1 MSSKINKVKIN
12 KVKINNGWMNMLQL
26 KVLDPI
32 NTSQLLVGCAMIF
45 LNVFSK
51 YVDIKLSKVQERY
64 IKNILTREL
73 LIFCIS
79 FLATRNLVLSI
90 VLTASFMVL
99 AGHLFNEKSRF
110 CIISKKLKEI
120 EDAIDLNDDGQIS
133 KYEQSIA
140 LNKLNGVTK

>member
-1 MSSKINKVKIN
+1 MSSKKNKVDKGWMGGLKSNVLTPINK
-12 KVKINNGWMNMLQL
+12 
-26 KVLDPI
+26 
-32 NTSQLLVGCAMIF
+32 SQLLAGSVMIF

-51 YVDIKLSKVQERY
+51 FVDIKLSKVQERY

-120 EDAIDLNDDGQIS
+120 EDAIDLNDDDQIS
-133 KYEQSIA
+133 NYEQSVA

>member
-12 KVKINNGWMNMLQL
+12 KVKINKGWMNILQL
-26 KVLDPI
+26 NVLDPI

-51 YVDIKLSKVQERY
+51 FVDIKLSKVQERY

-79 FLATRNLVLSI
+79 FYLSYI
-90 VLTASFMVL
+90 QVFYIASFNYL
-99 AGHLFNEKSRF
+99 ISNNPS
-110 CIISKKLKEI
+110 CIIF
-120 EDAIDLNDDGQIS
+120 
-133 KYEQSIA
+133 
-140 LNKLNGVTK
+140 